1 MLLQSVT
8 GRTSGL
14 SKTCATFPRMFCF
27 SGGGTGLRE
36 SWLTQVCLENDH
48 LNGGDN
54 GGGQMCKA
62 ERLPGKNA

>member
-1 MLLQSVT
+1 
-8 GRTSGL
+8 
-14 SKTCATFPRMFCF
+14 MFCF